1 MKPSAWIFAFALA
14 LLLGSVAPASAQ
26 VVVSGRFGRGWGCP
40 PPRAYYGY
48 GPRYYYAPA
57 PAVVLAPPP
66 VVVYPAPYYYAPR
79 PRAFG
84 YGRGWRGGRRW

>member
-14 LLLGSVAPASAQ
+14 LLLGSVASASAQ

-40 PPRAYYGY
+40 PPRAYYG
-48 GPRYYYAPA
+48 PRYDYAPA
-57 PAVVLAPPP
+57 PAVVVAPP
-66 VVVYPAPYYYAPR
+66 VVVYPAPYHYAPR